1 MYEPTRCESVSAS
14 SGRLGA
20 AFALPVK
27 TSIDTTLA
35 TILGLA
41 LLRFWLYC
49 RKSHAL
55 RACVASTGTPVD
67 AALLHPHFIAD
78 TLSRALR
85 AVCDTLSNV
94 AGSGGVGAAQGARG
108 SDRVDG
114 GASALG

>member
-55 RACVASTGTPVD
+55 
-67 AALLHPHFIAD
+67 
-78 TLSRALR
+78 LR
-85 AVCDTLSNV
+85 C
-94 AGSGGVGAAQGARG
+94 
-108 SDRVDG
+108 
-114 GASALG
+114 